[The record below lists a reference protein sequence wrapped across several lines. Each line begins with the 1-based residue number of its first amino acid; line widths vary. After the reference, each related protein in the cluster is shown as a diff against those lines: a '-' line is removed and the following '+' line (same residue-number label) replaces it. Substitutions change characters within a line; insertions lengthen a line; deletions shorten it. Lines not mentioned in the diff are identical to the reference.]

1 MFLEI
6 HIFVV
11 FFFHVFGALR
21 RGGAAADGGRPEF
34 ASGSPGI
41 VRETFARPF
50 CSRFGGGVY
59 TQHVYT

>member
-1 MFLEI
+1 MKNAYLYNKVYI
-6 HIFVV
+6 
-11 FFFHVFGALR
+11 LR
-21 RGGAAADGGRPEF
+21 CSEEGEGGTAADGGRPEF